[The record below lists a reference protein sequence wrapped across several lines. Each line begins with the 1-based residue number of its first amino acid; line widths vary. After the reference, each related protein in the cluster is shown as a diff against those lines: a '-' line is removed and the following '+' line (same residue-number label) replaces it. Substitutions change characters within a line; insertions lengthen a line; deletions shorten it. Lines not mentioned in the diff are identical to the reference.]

1 MIGAS
6 VMKELTAESILD
18 VCLGSE
24 CTSERIIK
32 PRRKCVFII
41 RS

>member
-1 MIGAS
+1 MDWFLHDWGLCHERI
-6 VMKELTAESILD
+6 KAESILD

-32 PRRKCVFII
+32 TPT
-41 RS
+41 